1 MQAERASGQRYC
13 LWMTQGVHGMVDVV
27 NGGYWAFHGNG
38 RYLCKPALSRPRSG
52 SSQPGAAGAV
62 AAATA
67 GHTSATRLCLPNPL
81 LTGGSVMPAAWATLL
96 ASRTTSSA

>member
-38 RYLCKPALSRPRSG
+38 RYLCKPALSQIWVLPAG
-52 SSQPGAAGAV
+52 GAAGAV

-67 GHTSATRLCLPNPL
+67 RHTSATRLCLPDPQ
-81 LTGGSVMPAAWATLL
+81 LTGGSVMPAAWATSL
-96 ASRTTSSA
+96 ASRTISSA